1 MANGEWRMANGEQ
14 RIANPPTAAR
24 LPWAFFCTLNPMPAL
39 TGVHVV
45 SMALNVPGP
54 VAAARLR
61 DAGASVIKVEPPA
74 SDPLEELCPE
84 WYSELHRGIPIERLD
99 LKSDAGRARIYDL
112 LEHAQLLLSSQRP
125 SAMARLR
132 LDAPSMAAD
141 ARTARVRTL
150 NIVGETAHPE
160 RAGHDLTYAAGAG
173 LLGRE
178 LPRTLIADVLG
189 SERAFAAA
197 LMLLREPEGSPAQI
211 GLVDSLDSIVAPLRH
226 GLTRPGGPL
235 NGGLAAYG
243 LYDTRDGRIAVA
255 ALEPHFR
262 ERLYRALGCPVDSA
276 LTDAFLGR
284 TAEEW
289 EAWARER
296 DLPIAVVR

>member
-1 MANGEWRMANGEQ
+1 MQ
-14 RIANPPTAAR
+14 
-24 LPWAFFCTLNPMPAL
+24 TLN
-39 TGVHVV
+39 GIHVV

-54 VAAARLR
+54 LAAARLHA
-61 DAGASVIKVEPPA
+61 AGAAVIKVEPPA
-74 SDPLEELCPE
+74 GDPLEELCPD

-99 LKSDAGRARIYDL
+99 LKSDVGRARMCDL
-112 LEHAQLLLSSQRP
+112 LDHAQLLLSSQRP
-125 SAMARLR
+125 SALARLR
-132 LDAPSMAAD
+132 LDGQSMAAD

-150 NIVGETAHPE
+150 NVVGEIGHPE
-160 RAGHDLTYAAGAG
+160 RAGHDLTYLAAAG

-197 LMLLREPEGSPAQI
+197 LMLLREPEGSHAQV
-211 GLVDSLDSIVAPLRH
+211 GLVESLDSIVAPLRH
-226 GLTRPGGPL
+226 GLTRPGGAL

-262 ERLYRALGCPVDSA
+262 ERLYRALGRPVGSA
-276 LTDAFLGR
+276 LTDAFLSR
-284 TAEEW
+284 TADDW
-289 EAWARER
+289 EQWGQELDIPVAA
-296 DLPIAVVR
+296 LPK